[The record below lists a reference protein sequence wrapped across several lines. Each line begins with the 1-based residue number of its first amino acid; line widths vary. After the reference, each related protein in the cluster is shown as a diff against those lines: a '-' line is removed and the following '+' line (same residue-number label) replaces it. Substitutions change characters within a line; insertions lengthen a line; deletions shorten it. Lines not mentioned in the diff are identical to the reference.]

1 MNRRYSVIVTVVG
14 CLMAG
19 AISAMGV
26 RFHGDEAAFLPP
38 LSSDGSVVTPGGLDK
53 KYVGLF
59 FDVFNTTPSNI
70 LANADQFAKYTPYLD
85 GVAIGITA
93 NVVDENGSVI
103 TAKHHQIMH
112 RSQRWTREEIKKH
125 LPYLKEIAKKP
136 NLTESMLLFWM
147 SPSGDNRITWDDD
160 EGWAN
165 YAENMANVAWLAKEA
180 GLKGLM
186 LDPEEYAAQGG
197 KFAQYIHCYK
207 DPPFPET
214 AKLARQRGREVFS
227 RVFKEFPDAVIFSL
241 WTFNKFRFW
250 MEGGRQPF
258 PLSNV
263 EQSGELLTHF
273 LNGMVDVMPPEVRV
287 VEGSEQ
293 YSGSATQNA
302 YKDSF
307 ISAATTA
314 ISLVAPENV
323 AKYRSQ
329 FYFSN
334 THYFDM
340 YRTNASPASLW
351 YHGPVDG
358 SRLEH
363 MRLNFEQSY
372 QVATKYVWL
381 YGEGSGKLF
390 NWRDGHYG
398 KKKTWEELAP
408 GMTETIM
415 LVKNPLGL
423 SAERKSAL
431 AKEGKL
437 VNLAKDF
444 KGFVLE
450 QKPGEREF
458 HQSKKPVAKN
468 LKPGERYGIFLDIIE
483 RGANQ
488 GEYRDGAARPFAY
501 WAKDGKP
508 TSARPIPIKIDR
520 NAKRNNRGALPA
532 QIEVVVP
539 EDANELVFD
548 LGASLNLRERVTYW
562 SLSVY
567 NLMNPLKPVTAAAAG
582 KWIYDADK
590 KTLSNG
596 NWTLSATLNKKSGSL
611 SVSGENENTA
621 GSGVLDFTTV
631 KADTGYIVNQI
642 GKLKN
647 IQSMSAFYGP
657 DVVYARDGGLSY
669 CSNLTSVV
677 IGEMS
682 TGWHATTP
690 MSKRVDRLKK
700 LGALKSVPTGFKCF
714 DHRHSLISHQKPP
727 KEICIKGVKPGELY
741 SVGLSMKR
749 RGPGYVYLFA
759 HARGNGEM
767 IKTKMR
773 VPQIVM
779 PGRRV
784 EDEWRSGETLIRIPD
799 GADELFLEVTAEITE
814 GYSRVEIDDIKVY
827 KIGEPLPVWPE
838 EALREK
844 EWGRK

>member
-1 MNRRYSVIVTVVG
+1 MMKKSSFIASALCV
-14 CLMAG
+14 LSAMALF
-19 AISAMGV
+19 AMGV
-26 RFHGDEAAFLPP
+26 GVDSRRSEFDPP
-38 LSSDGSVVTPGGLDK
+38 RSSDGSVVTPGGLDK

-293 YSGSATQNA
+293 YSGSATQDA

-381 YGEGSGKLF
+381 YGEGNGKLF
-390 NWRDGHYG
+390 NWRDGHYA
-398 KKKTWEELAP
+398 KRKTWEELAP

-423 SAERKSAL
+423 SAQRKSAL

-468 LKPGERYGIFLDIIE
+468 LKPGERYGISLNIIE
-483 RGANQ
+483 RAAKK
-488 GEYRDGAARPFAY
+488 GEYRDGAAIPYAY
-501 WAKDGKP
+501 WAKDGQP
-508 TSARPIPIKIDR
+508 TSAKPIAIQIDR
-520 NAKRNNRGALPA
+520 SAKRNDRGALPA
-532 QIEVVVP
+532 ELEVVVP
-539 EDANELVFD
+539 DDANELVFD
-548 LGASLNLRERVTYW
+548 LGASLNLHERVTYW
-562 SLSVY
+562 SLSVN
-567 NLMNPLKPVTAAAAG
+567 NLLNPVNPPKVPAA
-582 KWIYDADK
+582 KWVFDADK

-611 SVSGENENTA
+611 SVSGENENTT

-657 DVVYARDGGLSY
+657 DVVYARDGGLSH
-669 CSNLTSVV
+669 CSNITAVV
-677 IGEMS
+677 
-682 TGWHATTP
+682 TGAMRMPWWATTD
-690 MSKRVDRLKK
+690 MSKRLVSLKN
-700 LGALKSVPTGFKCF
+700 LGINTAVPTGFRIF
-714 DHRHSLISHQKPP
+714 DHRHGLISRQNPP

-749 RGPGYVYLFA
+749 SGPGYVYLFA
-759 HARGNGEM
+759 HARGEGKI
-767 IKTKMR
+767 IKPKMR
-773 VPQIVM
+773 SPQIVM
-779 PGRRV
+779 PGPRL
-784 EDEWRSGETLIRIPD
+784 ENKWQSGETLIRIPE
-799 GADELFLEVTAEITE
+799 GADELFLEVSTEITE
-814 GYSRVEIDDIKVY
+814 GYSRVEIDDIKIY
-827 KIGEPLPVWPE
+827 KIGEPLPVWPA

-844 EWGRK
+844 GWRRK